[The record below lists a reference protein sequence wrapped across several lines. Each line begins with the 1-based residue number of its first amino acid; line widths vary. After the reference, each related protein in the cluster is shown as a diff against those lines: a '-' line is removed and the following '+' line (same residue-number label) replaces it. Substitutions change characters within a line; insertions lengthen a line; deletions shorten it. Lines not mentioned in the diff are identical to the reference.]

1 MNFNPDTLKSAQ
13 SSLKRIDKLVDGL
26 KAVATKGSSTG
37 EGGGSGGVDEELVTS
52 LTAALRS
59 FEEAMCDDMNTP
71 R

>member
-13 SSLKRIDKLVDGL
+13 SSLKRIDKLMDGL
-26 KAVATKGSSTG
+26 KALAT
-37 EGGGSGGVDEELVTS
+37 SGGTSSGNDGSDQELMTS
-52 LTAALRS
+52 LTTALRS